1 MRPRHAFTLVETL
14 IVVTMIGL
22 VTAIALPQMQSVRQR
37 AQLDAASQQLVGDLR
52 RAKIE
57 ALKRNRKVALRR
69 TGESTYNM
77 EYLGSR
83 ELEDG
88 VTFSGPDSVAF
99 ASFGPTLTGPA
110 TFNLALGAY
119 TRQVVVT
126 ASGLPSTR

>member
-1 MRPRHAFTLVETL
+1 MRPRIGFTLIEAL

-22 VTAIALPQMQSVRQR
+22 VTAIALPKMQSIRQR
-37 AQLDAASQQLVGDLR
+37 TQLDSAAQQLVGDLR

-57 ALKRNRKVALRR
+57 ALKRNTKVAVRR
-69 TGESTYNM
+69 TGEATYVL

-83 ELEDG
+83 ELNDG

-110 TFNLALGAY
+110 TFNLALGEY

-126 ASGLPSTR
+126 ASGLPSAQ